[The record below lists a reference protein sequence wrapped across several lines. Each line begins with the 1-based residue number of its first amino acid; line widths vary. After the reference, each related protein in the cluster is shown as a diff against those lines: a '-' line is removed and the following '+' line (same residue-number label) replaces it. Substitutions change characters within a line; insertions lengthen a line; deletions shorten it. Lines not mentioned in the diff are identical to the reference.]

1 MGRRFKN
8 GLVIQTDL
16 KEGNVKIF
24 VDGRDDEVASA
35 DFCFDN
41 TQIRVTDVSTSDA
54 YKKTGYGRLLFDVL
68 KCLAQQH
75 KKPLILWALPD
86 AIPFYEKIGM
96 LHLDNPA
103 VQNMLV
109 FGNVTAETLKDKVD
123 EDDFVWI
130 PKGLKTRPTIFL

>member
-1 MGRRFKN
+1 MGRRFKKS
-8 GLVIQTDL
+8 LVIQTDM

-24 VDGRDDEVASA
+24 VDGKKIEVASA
-35 DFCFDN
+35 DFCFDD
-41 TQIRVTDVSTSDA
+41 TQIRITNVATSDA

-75 KKPLILWALPD
+75 QKPLIFWALEG

-103 VQNMLV
+103 VQLMLI
-109 FGNVTAETLKDKVD
+109 FGNVTAETLLSKVD
-123 EDDFVWI
+123 NDDFVWI
-130 PKGLKTRPTIFL
+130 PKGLKVRPTIYL